1 MARVRLI
8 RTMRIAVFVI
18 MAAIPWD
25 GGAIAG
31 PWAQPG
37 DSQLRSDV
45 DILAGAGVI
54 DNLTTHWPLPWAS
67 LLDGVS
73 TTGRLSNQPDY
84 VRDAAARLRARGLAE
99 VQLHKVKASVTI
111 DAATSPNFIR
121 GFDGLGRQNFEGQVA
136 VDYLWKQT
144 AIHIAL
150 GAKSTDSTDHPIGGP
165 NGGINTVRGDRQII
179 VPDGSYIAHRLDD
192 MVIYAGYLDHWWGP
206 GWISAL
212 SLSTNARPIPQVG
225 IARAGTA
232 PFESPWLSWLGPW
245 QIEFFVGVL
254 DGPRVA
260 KNTIY
265 DGLRFAV
272 SPIPHLEIA
281 VARTDQMCGSGHPC
295 KPIKG
300 YFNFTNQDNAVNIVN
315 DQGAFDIRYSDTF
328 GTWAYE
334 AYAQFM
340 NEDSSPIAHSGT
352 SHLFGGSI
360 WLPFAAG
367 TGRLTVEY
375 TDSVATRN
383 IWGQGTYHGFSYNNG
398 DYSDGM
404 RYRGRTLGF
413 SLDSDSRL
421 LSVQANYTDK
431 HANSYTL
438 TLHHAEVST
447 GSNSLGNSS
456 VPSNYGNVVTT
467 APVMVNMVEARVGM
481 PFEVESHTI
490 RLDLEARV
498 QDDQPRPDHGFLASL
513 EARVRFGL

>member
-1 MARVRLI
+1 MARARLI
-8 RTMRIAVFVI
+8 RTTRIAVFAV
-18 MAAIPWD
+18 MAAILWD

-31 PWAQPG
+31 PWAEPG

-54 DNLTTHWPLPWAS
+54 DNLTIHWPLPWAS

-73 TTGRLSNQPDY
+73 TTGGLANQPDY

-99 VQLHKVKASVTI
+99 VQLHKLKATVTV
-111 DAATSPNFIR
+111 DAATSPDFIR
-121 GFDGLGRQNFEGQVA
+121 GFDGLGRQSLEGQVA
-136 VDYLWKQT
+136 VDYLWKRT
-144 AIHIAL
+144 AVHIAM
-150 GAKSTDSTDHPIGGP
+150 GARSTAKGDH
-165 NGGINTVRGDRQII
+165 QII
-179 VPDGSYIAHRLDD
+179 VPDGSYIAQRLDD
-192 MVIYAGYLDHWWGP
+192 MVVYAGYLDHWWGP

-212 SLSTNARPIPQVG
+212 SVSTNARPIPQVG
-225 IARAGTA
+225 ITRAGTA

-245 QIEFFVGVL
+245 QIEFFAGVL

-265 DGLRFAV
+265 DGLRFAF

-281 VARTDQMCGSGHPC
+281 VARTDEMCGSGHQC
-295 KPIKG
+295 KPLKG
-300 YFNFTNQDNAVNIVN
+300 YFNLSNQDNNVNIVN
-315 DQGAFDIRYSDTF
+315 DQGNIDIRWSDTL

-340 NEDSSPIAHSGT
+340 NEDTSPIAHSGT

-360 WLPFAAG
+360 WLPFATG

-375 TDSVATRN
+375 TDSVPTRN

-398 DYSDGM
+398 GYPDGM

-431 HANSYTL
+431 QAVSYTL
-438 TLHHAEVST
+438 TLHHAEVSHPLNT
-447 GSNSLGNSS
+447 
-456 VPSNYGNVVTT
+456 VGNVVTT
-467 APVMVNMVEARVGM
+467 SPVIVNMAEARVGM
-481 PFEVESHTI
+481 PFEVEGRTI
-490 RLDLEARV
+490 RLDLEGRV
-498 QDDQPRPDHGFLASL
+498 QDDQPRPDHGFLASF
-513 EARVRFGL
+513 EAKVVFGL